1 MEVKNIARILYYIG
15 VIALI
20 AGALDPLEGSVIIA
34 SGSALLA
41 GTTSML
47 KDPHRKI
54 FFWTFVAIV
63 VGVASMFYL
72 SSLGGIGGKSNL
84 SWWYGSL
91 VIPYPIGWLITIILL
106 VFRGLN
112 RLKKRKKNGDE

>member
-1 MEVKNIARILYYIG
+1 
-15 VIALI
+15 
-20 AGALDPLEGSVIIA
+20 
-34 SGSALLA
+34 
-41 GTTSML
+41 
-47 KDPHRKI
+47 
-54 FFWTFVAIV
+54 
-63 VGVASMFYL
+63 MFYL